1 MATNV
6 MCVCHRVDAESSGY
20 PEGGSGLGV
29 CYGHFGEMSE
39 DISWVRHTCAQQLL
53 GVWWHLETGFNLQ
66 HDYEQRG
73 IYWAIAHMEEFR
85 GIVETLRLPTLASDA
100 VEVWRKGKKG
110 TRGMQRTLHTYMVH
124 AVNHT

>member
-29 CYGHFGEMSE
+29 CYGHFPEMSE

-53 GVWWHLETGFNLQ
+53 GALVFLRSYSFALCTRPPHLRVPIRESSDGTWIARVSVVRVVLNTGT
-66 HDYEQRG
+66 
-73 IYWAIAHMEEFR
+73 FR
-85 GIVETLRLPTLASDA
+85 KRCLHPGD
-100 VEVWRKGKKG
+100 
-110 TRGMQRTLHTYMVH
+110 TRALVRHVPLVL
-124 AVNHT
+124 